1 MPLTRTFTS
10 LFDLADNLR
19 NELENK
25 KYILLY
31 AYNSTGKTRLSMAFK
46 NLGKIPCTDGEI
58 EPKDTLYYN
67 AFTEDLFI
75 WDNDLENNNNRM
87 MKLNERSRFFEGLH
101 SMEMETRIRPL
112 LGRYTDI
119 DFSIDTTN
127 WEVTF
132 DRKIRVKE
140 SIDEDKKI
148 NDSSLANTESR
159 SKFKTYREEAIKVS
173 RGEENIF
180 IWCFFLAIIQLVLD
194 DDGNGPYNWV
204 KYIYIDDPIS
214 SLDEHNAI
222 SVAHDLAK
230 LLKSDSQLK
239 IVISTHHTLFFN
251 VLCNEL
257 KNASKYFLSH
267 DKTTEKFILE
277 NKTDV
282 TPFFQHLTML
292 KDLYEADRTGR
303 LYTYHFNMLR
313 TILEKTANF
322 HGYRKFSESIRLDD
336 EDEYVNLHTRMI
348 NILNHGDYSLFEPIE
363 MQEETKRHF
372 RTILDKFIKKYP
384 FNPTICLS
392 DNN

>member
-1 MPLTRTFTS
+1 M
-10 LFDLADNLR
+10 R
-19 NELENK
+19 NKLDNK

-46 NLGKIPCTDGEI
+46 DLGKTPDTDGEI
-58 EPKDTLYYN
+58 EKRDTLYYN

-75 WDNDLENNNNRM
+75 WDNDLENNDNRK
-87 MKLNERSRFFEGLH
+87 MKLNQKSRFFEGLH

-112 LGRYTDI
+112 LGRYTDF

-132 DRKIRVKE
+132 DRKVRLKE
-140 SIDEDKKI
+140 SDDGDDRKT
-148 NDSSLANTESR
+148 DSSIKNSEIR
-159 SKFKTYREEAIKVS
+159 PKFISHREEAIKIS

-180 IWCFFLAIIQLVLD
+180 IWCFFLAITQLVLD

-214 SLDEHNAI
+214 SLDDHNAI
-222 SVAHDLAK
+222 SVAHDLAR
-230 LLKSDSQLK
+230 LLKSGKQLK

-257 KNASKYFLSH
+257 KNSSKFFLSH
-267 DKTTEKFILE
+267 DKSTENFILD
-277 NKTDV
+277 NKTDD
-282 TPFFQHLTML
+282 TPFFQHLTIL
-292 KDLYEADRTGR
+292 KELYEAGRTGR

-313 TILEKTANF
+313 TILEKTANY
-322 HGYRKFSESIRLDD
+322 HGYRKFSESIKLDE
-336 EDEYVNLHTRMI
+336 EDESTILHTRMI

-384 FNPTICLS
+384 FNPNLYLL